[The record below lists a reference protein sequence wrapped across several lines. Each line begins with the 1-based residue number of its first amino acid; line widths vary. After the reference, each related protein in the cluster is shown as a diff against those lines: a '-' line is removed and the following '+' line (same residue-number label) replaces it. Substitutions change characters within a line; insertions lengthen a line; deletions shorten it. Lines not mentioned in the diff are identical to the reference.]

1 MNMKTKILGTLAL
14 LTACSAASAAL
25 VVVNPGTSA
34 TYSSQNNYVTLS
46 PTSPSPYR
54 DTRSNEDDWSDSALT
69 ITSAEASVPRGTA
82 TSTADSTAS
91 GTLSGT
97 TFTTASWA
105 RAYSDSTGTTGA
117 NSDAVIDNAITFTV
131 SLLSNYSWSA
141 LFDVV
146 DQSNDSRLSTDP
158 YFQLF
163 DASNDDLIFGCYPCA
178 DGALSGLGT
187 LAAGTYVLAWGGSA
201 SATSTTGSPIGLA
214 EFTQS
219 GLLTLTEA
227 APVPLPA
234 AAWLLLSGL
243 AGLGFVGR
251 RRRKTE

>member
-1 MNMKTKILGTLAL
+1 MKALGFRRSLATLAL

-25 VVVNPGTSA
+25 VTVDSGPLV
-34 TYSSQNNYVTLS
+34 TYSNQYNNVTLS

-69 ITSAEASVPRGTA
+69 ITSDQASVTRGTA
-82 TSTADSTAS
+82 TSTADSTSS
-91 GTLSGT
+91 GTLSGD

-117 NSDAVIDNAITFTV
+117 KSDAVIDNTITFTV
-131 SLLSNYSWSA
+131 DLLSNYSWSA

-146 DQSNDSRLSTDP
+146 DESNDNRLSTDP
-158 YFQLF
+158 YFNLL
-163 DASNDDLIFGCYPCA
+163 DASNNLIFGCGVGECVT
-178 DGALSGLGT
+178 GSLSGSGT
-187 LAAGTYVLAWGGSA
+187 LLAGTYVLAWGGSA

-219 GLLTLTEA
+219 GTLTL
-227 APVPLPA
+227 APVPVPA
-234 AAWLLLSGL
+234 AVWLFGSALGL
-243 AGLGFVGR
+243 VGVMR
-251 RRRKTE
+251 RRAKA